1 MQLDHES
8 PEDLIDAACKQ
19 LGLSREELKEKAE
32 NSEDVYH
39 EPAERERLIKEMSEF
54 LEKMMHTYE
63 EKKDS
68 MTIKQAATF
77 MQRWNTAFEVYTL
90 SIAVHHQLLEAEA

>member
-8 PEDLIDAACKQ
+8 PEELIAAACKQ

-32 NSEDVYH
+32 NSDEYH

-54 LEKMMHTYE
+54 LERTMLTYE